1 MGVLYLQLTVADGY
15 ATLMKKHRSCQAE
28 LICAAHTHFTVFYPV
43 TEGHAVKQ
51 AVRACVCDTRVCL
64 QVAKIP

>member
-1 MGVLYLQLTVADGY
+1 MGVLYLPLTVADGF
-15 ATLMKKHRSCQAE
+15 ATVMKTHGPCQAE
-28 LICAAHTHFTVFYPV
+28 LICAVHTQFTFFCPV

-51 AVRACVCDTRVCL
+51 AARACVCDTRVCL